1 MLNPVLKDI
10 YSDKVIVALSK
21 MSEYFEGKGVKA
33 YVFGVKGTDIGL
45 RAPIDIF
52 YNNPQIKEEESEIIF
67 QYARLYQENLTD
79 KEDEILG
86 GIKSASDER
95 LWGMY
100 KEKSE
105 LLWV

>member
-1 MLNPVLKDI
+1 MLNPELKSI

-21 MSEYFEGKGVKA
+21 MAEYFEGKGVKA
-33 YVFGVKGTDIGL
+33 YVYGVKGTDIGL
-45 RAPIDIF
+45 RAPINIF
-52 YNNPQIKEEESEIIF
+52 YNNPQIKEKASEIIF
-67 QYARLYQENLTD
+67 QHARLYQENLTD

-100 KEKSE
+100 KERSE

>member
-1 MLNPVLKDI
+1 MLNPELKNI
-10 YSDKVIVALSK
+10 YSEKVVLSLSK
-21 MSEYFEGKGVKA
+21 MAEYFEGKGVKA
-33 YVFGVKGTDIGL
+33 YVFGVKGLEIGL

-52 YNNPQIKEEESEIIF
+52 YDNPLIKEEASEIIF
-67 QYARLYQENLTD
+67 EHARLYQDGLTD

-100 KEKSE
+100 KERSE
-105 LLWV
+105 PLWV